1 MSNETRIC
9 NDKMQKNDNS
19 CVNVQKHTRIPSMNA
34 LAMFVSQ
41 IFVVVLLAIAAILP
55 IATAKITLILCL
67 IIMLTF
73 IALWPLHGNVIDRAI
88 ALCAGIA
95 STWFATG
102 VLKGWLP
109 KSVIIDNETVSMS
122 KFIAAIHPYE
132 RWAVSFALILVAAT
146 FVTFLIRNA
155 ARESHKFS
163 TKSFAH
169 AYCKYC
175 LCSTSGLAIFA
186 VNY

>member
-95 STWFATG
+95 ST
-102 VLKGWLP
+102 
-109 KSVIIDNETVSMS
+109 
-122 KFIAAIHPYE
+122 
-132 RWAVSFALILVAAT
+132 
-146 FVTFLIRNA
+146 
-155 ARESHKFS
+155 
-163 TKSFAH
+163 
-169 AYCKYC
+169 
-175 LCSTSGLAIFA
+175 
-186 VNY
+186 

>member
-88 ALCAGIA
+88 AIMRRNCFYMVCNRSIKGM
-95 STWFATG
+95 AT
-102 VLKGWLP
+102 K
-109 KSVIIDNETVSMS
+109 KR
-122 KFIAAIHPYE
+122 HY
-132 RWAVSFALILVAAT
+132 
-146 FVTFLIRNA
+146 
-155 ARESHKFS
+155 
-163 TKSFAH
+163 
-169 AYCKYC
+169 
-175 LCSTSGLAIFA
+175 
-186 VNY
+186 